1 MISEKNKNSLVLF
14 LKVAIIILAFYFI
27 YSQLTKNDGFQWR
40 NFEDQIKSKMSFWM
54 VVLMFIFSVTNR
66 FLEILKWKNLVSTI
80 APISIKEATKQVLA
94 ALTVGIVTP
103 NGIGEYAGKALYFD
117 KTKTKKIIFLNLICN
132 GIQMFLTIIFGTIGL
147 LFLGYWEWALAIIG
161 LLILFIV
168 FSILSKN
175 IKVKGYSIKKLY
187 KKINEIPKRIHQKN
201 NLLALCRY
209 VVFSHQ
215 YYFLFLAFDIDLPYF
230 TMMAT
235 ITTVYFLASSLPSF
249 QFLDFAVKGSMA
261 VFFFGKLGI
270 NEWIIIF
277 ITMLM
282 WFLNVALPVL
292 IGSIYV
298 IRFKR
303 YQN

>member
-40 NFEDQIKSKMSFWM
+40 NFEDQIKSKMSFWI

-117 KTKTKKIIFLNLICN
+117 KTKTKKIILLNLICN

-161 LLILFIV
+161 LSILFIV

-201 NLLALCRY
+201 YLLALGRY
-209 VVFSHQ
+209 AVFSHQ
-215 YYFLFLAFDIDLPYF
+215 YYVLFLVFDIDLPYF

-235 ITTVYFLASSLPSF
+235 IATVYFLASSLPSF

-277 ITMLM
+277 ITMLI

>member
-1 MISEKNKNSLVLF
+1 MISEKNKNLLVLF

-235 ITTVYFLASSLPSF
+235 IATVYFLASSLPSF
-249 QFLDFAVKGSMA
+249 QVLDFAVKGSMA